1 MAEYELVIEEAQRED
16 SVSLDTITRD
26 GNSRVRFFGSG

>member
-16 SVSLDTITRD
+16 FRILSTITRD